1 MVRRPVLA
9 AGCVP
14 VIVALALAAVP
25 ARADR
30 PGGVVPAP
38 AAAPAAPAA
47 PAAVTTVTAAAVKP
61 PPGMLEAIE
70 QDLNMSREE
79 AETRLINENRL
90 LAVAAR
96 LKEKLGVRFG
106 GAWLRTKT
114 AHTLVVASTSAA
126 DIPQIIVEGAQ
137 AEVVPRSLTQLIAIR
152 KKLDATLPPDPLI
165 SGVRYVD
172 VKRNKVTVLA
182 TAPQRVGVFVQKSGV
197 DRTAVTVLPSV
208 EVPLPLSAPSY
219 ELVGGAAYYVGPV
232 NRCSVGFSVTKGAQ
246 AGFVSSGHCGRK
258 GDVTTGF
265 NRVVQGVFQASAFPG
280 SDHAW
285 ITVNESWKTVPAVE
299 SGAGSTVA
307 VSGARPAVEGAS
319 ICQSGSTTDWQC
331 GRVQQLNASVTYP
344 QGVVSDLT
352 RTSIC
357 AEPGDSGGPIISI
370 DQAQG
375 VTSGGSGDCASG
387 GTTYFQPITE
397 ILTTYGLTLK
407 TTGDDM
413 PSGASRA
420 CTGYPRQVTGTLIK
434 GQDDYQP
441 AEPYRSA
448 VAGLHVG
455 CVDGP
460 EDADFDLYLEKWTGL
475 KWLAVAPGDGVTSDE
490 MVSHQGTPG
499 SYRYRITATTGSGP
513 YVLGFTTP

>member
-14 VIVALALAAVP
+14 VIVALALGAVP

-30 PGGVVPAP
+30 PGGVVLAP
-38 AAAPAAPAA
+38 AAAPAA
-47 PAAVTTVTAAAVKP
+47 AAVSAVKP

-96 LKEKLGVRFG
+96 LRERLGVRFG

-114 AHTLVVASTSAA
+114 AHTLVVATTSAA

-137 AEVVPRSLTQLIAIR
+137 AEVVPRSLAQLVAIR
-152 KKLDATLPPDPLI
+152 KKLDAALPPDPLI
-165 SGVRYVD
+165 SSVRYVD
-172 VKRNKVTVLA
+172 VKRNKVIVLA
-182 TAPQRVGVFVQKSGV
+182 PTPQRVEIFVQKAGV
-197 DRTAVTVLPSV
+197 NRAAVTVLPSV
-208 EVPLPLSAPSY
+208 EVPLPLSAPAY

-232 NRCSVGFSVTKGAQ
+232 NRCSVGFSVLKGTRP
-246 AGFVSSGHCGRK
+246 GFVSAGHCGRQ

-265 NRVVQGVFQASAFPG
+265 NRVAQGVFQASTFPG

-285 ITVNESWKTVPAVE
+285 ITVNESWRTIPAVD
-299 SGAGSTVA
+299 SGAGSTVP

-319 ICQSGSTTDWQC
+319 VCQSGSTTDWQC
-331 GRVQQLNASVTYP
+331 GRLQQLSASVTYP
-344 QGVVSDLT
+344 GGVVSELT

-387 GTTYFQPITE
+387 GTTYFQPIAA
-397 ILTTYGLTLK
+397 ILTAYGLTLK
-407 TTGDDM
+407 TTEDDLL
-413 PSGASRA
+413 PGASRT
-420 CTGYPRQVTGTLIK
+420 CTGYPRQVTGTLVK

-460 EDADFDLYLEKWTGL
+460 EGADFDLYLEKWTGL
-475 KWLAVAPGDGVTSDE
+475 KWLTVVPGDRVTSDE

-499 SYRYRITATTGSGP
+499 SYRYRITATVGSGP
-513 YVLGFTTP
+513 YVLGFTAP